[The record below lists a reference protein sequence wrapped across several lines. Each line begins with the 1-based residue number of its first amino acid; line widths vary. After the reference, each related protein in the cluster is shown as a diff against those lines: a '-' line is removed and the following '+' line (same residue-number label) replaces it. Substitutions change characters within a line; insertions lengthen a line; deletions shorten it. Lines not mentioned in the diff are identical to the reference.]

1 MVQTRFHALL
11 RAKIEETIEA
21 RAGSIASGQCA
32 DYAAYRE
39 NVGFIKGLM
48 DALAL
53 ADEIEKEY
61 E

>member
-11 RAKIEETIEA
+11 RAKVEETIEA
-21 RAGSIASGQCA
+21 RAACIAAGQCA